1 MTSDTSIYSDY
12 IPGYYHGTLEP
23 ELQIRFEE
31 ELENNPT
38 LRQELDDF
46 RKFATL
52 YHDLDHETPQPSP
65 QLFARITAG
74 IDKAAE
80 KRQTNQTG
88 LNRLSGFSAAL
99 RNTLRRLKES
109 YSLPWSVVALQAV
122 VLVVLL
128 LPATSEKSYETLSN
142 RAVLQSQGSGETYNI
157 VFRPETT
164 ESEIRQLLLKA
175 KATIISGPSAQGRY
189 IIMFTSD
196 EQSQRQQ
203 NILKNNAS
211 ILFFDKSF

>member
-1 MTSDTSIYSDY
+1 MISDNSTYSDS
-12 IPGYYHGTLEP
+12 IPDYYHGTLEP

-31 ELENNPT
+31 ELENNQA

-46 RKFATL
+46 RKYAAL
-52 YHDLDHETPQPSP
+52 YHDLDNETPQPSP

-74 IDKAAE
+74 IDKATE
-80 KRQTNQTG
+80 RQQTNQAG
-88 LNRLSGFSAAL
+88 LNRFSGFGAAL

-109 YSLPWSVVALQAV
+109 YSLPWSVVALQAI
-122 VLVVLL
+122 VLVALL

-164 ESEIRQLLLKA
+164 ESEIRRLLLEA

-189 IIMFTSD
+189 IIMLTNG
-196 EQSQRQQ
+196 EQSQRHQDS
-203 NILKNNAS
+203 LKNNAS